1 MRIPGLLGA
10 AIALSVL
17 TPIAPAHADISPGEL
32 MYTDFFRWPNWRE
45 ILAKYDCTTEL
56 TFYLWNA
63 PSASPPVVI
72 TPPPIFDPVV
82 TASSGGAVD
91 PPDPIGAPG
100 GDGPGGSPTG
110 PVDPIGTPGA
120 PGGDP
125 PGGSPTAVP
134 EPSTWAMLLL
144 GFAGLGYAGFR
155 RSRRTKVSDGDDRNR
170 RPARQAVSH
179 AGLRR
184 RSRLAN

>member
-1 MRIPGLLGA
+1 M
-10 AIALSVL
+10 L

-63 PSASPPVVI
+63 PSPSPPVVI

-82 TASSGGAVD
+82 AAYSGGTVD
-91 PPDPIGAPG
+91 PLDPIGAPG
-100 GDGPGGSPTG
+100 GDGPGGAT
-110 PVDPIGTPGA
+110 T
-120 PGGDP
+120 
-125 PGGSPTAVP
+125 VP
-134 EPSTWAMLLL
+134 EPSTCMLLL

-155 RSRRTKVSDGDDRNR
+155 RSKRTDYDKRNG
-170 RPARQAVSH
+170 RPARQGVPQAR
-179 AGLRR
+179 LTYQ
-184 RSRLAN
+184 SRQAD